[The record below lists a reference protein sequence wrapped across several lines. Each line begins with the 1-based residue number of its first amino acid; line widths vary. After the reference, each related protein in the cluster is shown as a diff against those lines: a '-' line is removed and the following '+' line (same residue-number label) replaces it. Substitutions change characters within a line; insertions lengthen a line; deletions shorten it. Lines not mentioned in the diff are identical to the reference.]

1 MTDQPPV
8 SSTDSVP
15 SSSRRRRA
23 PRPIEGRAADN
34 DTVAPAD
41 PSAGALAGG
50 GAESRFLTADD
61 GVRLHYLHWSAKLSP
76 PWAVVV
82 FLHGIASHAG
92 WFGETAAELN
102 HKGITVYGPD
112 RRGSGRSGGPRG
124 HLARYER
131 ALDDV
136 DHVVQLVASEHRG
149 TPIFLAASSWAAKLA
164 VVYAAQRPA
173 SLSGLLLLGP
183 VLTAEVKLSPAR
195 QVQVVVGHLVAPMA
209 CLPIPL
215 TPELYT
221 ANPPYLDFIRAD
233 PLRRLEATAQFFWET
248 ARLDRRRRRAAAG
261 LTLPLL
267 LLQGE
272 ADKMIDVPKTRR
284 WFARLGIEDK
294 TYRAYAGAG
303 HTLDFEP
310 DRAQY
315 LADLLEWLEVRA
327 ASASPRPTGGDH

>member
-1 MTDQPPV
+1 V

-15 SSSRRRRA
+15 SPSRR
-23 PRPIEGRAADN
+23 GRASRPTEGHAADD

-41 PSAGALAGG
+41 PPGVLAGG
-50 GAESRFLTADD
+50 GAESCFLTADD
-61 GVRLHYLHWSAKLSP
+61 GVRLHYLYWPAGPSP
-76 PWAVVV
+76 PWAVLI

-92 WFGETAAELN
+92 WFAETATDLN
-102 HKGITVYGPD
+102 HQGITVYGPD

-164 VVYAAQRPA
+164 VVYAAQRPK

-183 VLTAEVKLSPAR
+183 GLTAEVKLSPAR
-195 QVQVVVGHLVAPMA
+195 QLQVVVGHLVAPTA

-248 ARLDRRRRRAAAG
+248 ARLDRQRRRASARLA
-261 LTLPLL
+261 LPLL

-284 WFARLGIEDK
+284 WFARLGVEDK
-294 TYRAYAGAG
+294 TYHAYPGAG
-303 HTLDFEP
+303 HTLDFEL

-315 LADLLEWLEVRA
+315 LADLLGWLSARA
-327 ASASPRPTGGDH
+327 GSGPSRRSC

>member
-1 MTDQPPV
+1 MTEPPG
-8 SSTDSVP
+8 SSTGFVP
-15 SSSRRRRA
+15 FPSRLECA
-23 PRPIEGRAADN
+23 SRPTEGRAAAAD
-34 DTVAPAD
+34 DTMAGTD
-41 PSAGALAGG
+41 PPVGALAGG
-50 GAESRFLTADD
+50 GAESHFLTADD
-61 GVRLHYLHWSAKLSP
+61 DVRLHYFHWPAGPSP

-82 FLHGIASHAG
+82 FLRGIASHAG

-102 HKGITVYGPD
+102 HQGIAVYGPD

-136 DHVVQLVASEHRG
+136 DQVVHLVASEHRG

-164 VVYAAQRPA
+164 VVYAAQRPGP
-173 SLSGLLLLGP
+173 LSGLLLLGP
-183 VLTAEVKLSPAR
+183 GLTAEVKLSPAGQL
-195 QVQVVVGHLVAPMA
+195 QVLVGHLVAPMA

-215 TPELYT
+215 TPEQYT

-248 ARLDRRRRRAAAG
+248 ARLDRQRRRASARLG
-261 LTLPLL
+261 LPLL

-272 ADKMIDVPKTRR
+272 DDKMIDVAKTRR
-284 WFARLGIEDK
+284 WFAQLGVQDK
-294 TYRAYAGAG
+294 TYRAYPGAG

-310 DRAQY
+310 DRTEY
-315 LADLLEWLEVRA
+315 LADLLGWLSARA
-327 ASASPRPTGGDH
+327 ESRPSGRTS

>member
-1 MTDQPPV
+1 VTQPPA

-15 SSSRRRRA
+15 FPSRLGRA
-23 PRPIEGRAADN
+23 LGQTEGRARD
-34 DTVAPAD
+34 DDIVAGAD
-41 PSAGALAGG
+41 PPAGVLAGQ
-50 GAESRFLTADD
+50 GAERRFLTADD
-61 GVRLHYLHWSAKLSP
+61 GVRLHYLVWPTEPSP
-76 PWAVVV
+76 PWAVVI

-92 WFGETAAELN
+92 WFAQTAAHLN
-102 HKGITVYGPD
+102 HHGVAVYGPD

-136 DHVVQLVASEHRG
+136 EQVVRLVAADHRG
-149 TPIFLAASSWAAKLA
+149 TPVFLAASSWAAKLA

-173 SLSGLLLLGP
+173 PLAGLLLLGP
-183 VLTAEVKLSPAR
+183 GLTAEVKLSPAR
-195 QVQVVVGHLVAPMA
+195 QLQVLVGHLVTPMA
-209 CLPIPL
+209 YLPIPL

-248 ARLDRRRRRAAAG
+248 ARLDRRRRRASAG
-261 LTLPLL
+261 LALPLL

-284 WFARLGIEDK
+284 WFARLGVEDK

-315 LADLLEWLEVRA
+315 LADLLGWLSARA
-327 ASASPRPTGGDH
+327 GSGPSGRSC